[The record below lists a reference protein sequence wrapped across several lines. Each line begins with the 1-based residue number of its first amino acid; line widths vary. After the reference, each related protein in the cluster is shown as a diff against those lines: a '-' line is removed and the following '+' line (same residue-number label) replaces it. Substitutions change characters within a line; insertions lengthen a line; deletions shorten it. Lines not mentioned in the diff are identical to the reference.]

1 MFSRFLKSLP
11 NWEAVCKDDEG
22 VGGGG
27 GGGGAEESVEE
38 VEKRNRKET
47 EILVQNLGS
56 SDIPQHEILSD
67 SNQLR

>member
-1 MFSRFLKSLP
+1 MLRFLKSLP
-11 NWEAVCKDDEG
+11 NWEAVFEDED

-27 GGGGAEESVEE
+27 RGGGRGVEESVEE